1 VEGQTGSN
9 TTESSGVLI
18 DAAAL
23 RAVGHR
29 APAEYVRADCP
40 AGRGLQRK
48 RDDRPF
54 RCRPTVYAVA
64 SSCAGVTERAGGE
77 QDFGHRQQRAAG
89 GFPDHC
95 VERIVELRRSVAG
108 QADLNAATLEM
119 KSVAQ

>member
-1 VEGQTGSN
+1 MLPRCALSAIAHPPSTCA
-9 TTESSGVLI
+9 LI
-18 DAAAL
+18 ARQAGGCRGNVMIA
-23 RAVGHR
+23 RFAV
-29 APAEYVRADCP
+29 A
-40 AGRGLQRK
+40 QR
-48 RDDRPF
+48 
-54 RCRPTVYAVA
+54 VYAVA